1 VGSRAWICVQGVIG
15 YVLCSDGDKRL
26 LKGVAQGND
35 RVGSR
40 GEGMCS
46 RSDRV
51 CAQEVGIC
59 AQGCAY
65 RCAQKSDGLL

>member
-1 VGSRAWICVQGVIG
+1 VGSRAWVYVQGVIG
-15 YVLCSDGDKRL
+15 YALCSDGDKGCSKAWP
-26 LKGVAQGND
+26 KGMIGWAQG
-35 RVGSR
+35 G
-40 GEGMCS
+40 GMCS